1 VQGAFRFARKH
12 QIPLY
17 ATEGTFRV
25 ARNPLRRKVERL
37 PMRAYRSYKIGRLT
51 VEVFPIPHDAAEPV
65 GFRFLCG
72 KLSFSHVT
80 DIGHL
85 SRPVE
90 ELLEG
95 SQVVLI
101 ESNHDVDML
110 RQGPYPE
117 SLKHR
122 VGSRYGHLSNQALA
136 RYLERHL
143 PETCR
148 HLILAH
154 LSRTNNLES
163 LALSSAQSA
172 LKRRGGPVPTIHM
185 SCQDR
190 PSRLLRLND
199 LRQTIVDEAQGVLAF

>member
-1 VQGAFRFARKH
+1 MTLEA
-12 QIPLY
+12 
-17 ATEGTFRV
+17 
-25 ARNPLRRKVERL
+25 
-37 PMRAYRSYKIGRLT
+37 
-51 VEVFPIPHDAAEPV
+51 FPIPHDAAEPV
-65 GFRFLCG
+65 GFRIQSG

-85 SRPVE
+85 SGPVE

-110 RQGPYPE
+110 RHGPYPE

-122 VGSRYGHLSNQALA
+122 VGSRHGHLSNQALA
-136 RYLERHL
+136 RYLERYL

-172 LKRRGGPVPTIHM
+172 LRRRGSQLPTIHM
-185 SCQDR
+185 SRQDR
-190 PSRLLRLND
+190 PTQLLRLND
-199 LRQTIVDEAQGVLAF
+199 PRQVIVDEAQGVLAF

>member
-1 VQGAFRFARKH
+1 MHDQPRG
-12 QIPLY
+12 
-17 ATEGTFRV
+17 
-25 ARNPLRRKVERL
+25 RRQLVGHGRH
-37 PMRAYRSYKIGRLT
+37 RHAQRLT

-65 GFRFLCG
+65 GFRVQSG
-72 KLSFSHVT
+72 KLSLSHVT

-122 VGSRYGHLSNQALA
+122 VGSRCGHLSNLALA
-136 RYLERHL
+136 RYLERNL
-143 PETCR
+143 PEACR

-154 LSRTNNLES
+154 LFINN
-163 LALSSAQSA
+163 
-172 LKRRGGPVPTIHM
+172 
-185 SCQDR
+185 
-190 PSRLLRLND
+190 
-199 LRQTIVDEAQGVLAF
+199 